1 VKGDAVVDHL
11 TRQQRDFLLDLLA
24 LLERSDRTT
33 RMAVEASNASDDT
46 KAEAMAR
53 LERAS
58 ANIKRAADDLFHF
71 VRDYE

>member
-1 VKGDAVVDHL
+1 VDQL

-24 LLERSDRTT
+24 LLERSDRTA

-46 KAEAMAR
+46 KAEEAAR

-58 ANIKRAADDLFHF
+58 ANLKRAADDLFQF